1 MVSDWSCAQCTLD
14 NPTTAAECGACGA
27 DRPRAPGWVCQV
39 RPTRCDAG
47 FRVLKVYQFVLK
59 KD

>member
-39 RPTRCDAG
+39 RPTRCDV
-47 FRVLKVYQFVLK
+47 VLQKGPSEGS
-59 KD
+59 